1 MAIFRN
7 VSMNF
12 WTDTKIIDDFTPEDK
27 YFMLWALTN
36 NYTNI
41 IGCYEISIKQISND
55 LGYNKDTIE
64 ALLKRFCEVHKK
76 ILYDFDTKELLV
88 VNWSKYN
95 WNASPKLDSL
105 LNTTIEKIKSA
116 RFHDYLANI
125 YNQRDSVKDMV
136 LIPYR
141 YGIDTT
147 ITISSTN
154 TNTITNSNSID
165 NIDNI
170 NKKEIYKEKE
180 NIDYKEII
188 DYLNNRTNSNYRYTG
203 QKIKDLIKA
212 RYNEGFTL
220 DDFKRVIDNKVNS
233 WGNDEKMVKFLRP
246 ETLFSNKFESYLNE
260 KVALKKLDAI
270 DQVFQEW
277 KEKGEI

>member
-7 VSMNF
+7 VSMSF

-105 LNTTIEKIKSA
+105 LNTTIEKVKSTK
-116 RFHDYLANI
+116 FHDYLANI
-125 YNQRDSVKDMV
+125 YNQRESVNDMV

-154 TNTITNSNSID
+154 TITNSID
-165 NIDNI
+165 NINNI
-170 NKKEIYKEKE
+170 KEKEIYKEKE
-180 NIDYKEII
+180 KIEYNEII
-188 DYLNNRTNSNYRYTG
+188 DYLNLKTNSNYKSTTPKTRE
-203 QKIKDLIKA
+203 LIKA

-220 DDFKRVIDNKVNS
+220 DDFKQVIDNKVNA
-233 WGNDEKMVKFLRP
+233 WGSDEKMVKYLRP
-246 ETLFSNKFESYLNE
+246 ETLFSNKFEGYLNE
-260 KVALKKLDAI
+260 KVAIKKLDAI
-270 DQVFQEW
+270 DQVYMEM
-277 KEKGEI
+277 KGKNKL